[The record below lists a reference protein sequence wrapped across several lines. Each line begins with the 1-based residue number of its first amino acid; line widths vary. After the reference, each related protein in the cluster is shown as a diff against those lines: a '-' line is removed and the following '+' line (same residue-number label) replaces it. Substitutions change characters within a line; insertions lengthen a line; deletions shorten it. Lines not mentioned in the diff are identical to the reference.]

1 MERHWR
7 GTGEVLVR
15 LTKSNSCLQG
25 TQNTQNPLNQAFNK
39 FKRFG
44 INLRKMRKKVVGRD
58 RRAPKYGKRVVIIR
72 SFLFGLDLVNI
83 LSIRNYFLFT
93 HIKLLL
99 LYKSSG
105 IDIGRIIKRIRE
117 DKGLMQKEVSSYL
130 DIGNSN
136 YNKLENGKRDL
147 SVDEL
152 QKIAILFSMTTDQIL
167 NYENIVPE
175 EITISNK
182 PDFEKLNLINQLD
195 DDDKATVFKIVDT
208 MLTKKKFK
216 DFFNKKITAS

>member
-1 MERHWR
+1 M
-7 GTGEVLVR
+7 
-15 LTKSNSCLQG
+15 
-25 TQNTQNPLNQAFNK
+25 
-39 FKRFG
+39 
-44 INLRKMRKKVVGRD
+44 
-58 RRAPKYGKRVVIIR
+58 
-72 SFLFGLDLVNI
+72 
-83 LSIRNYFLFT
+83 
-93 HIKLLL
+93 
-99 LYKSSG
+99 
-105 IDIGRIIKRIRE
+105 DIGRIIKRIRE

-208 MLTKKKFK
+208 MLTKKKLK